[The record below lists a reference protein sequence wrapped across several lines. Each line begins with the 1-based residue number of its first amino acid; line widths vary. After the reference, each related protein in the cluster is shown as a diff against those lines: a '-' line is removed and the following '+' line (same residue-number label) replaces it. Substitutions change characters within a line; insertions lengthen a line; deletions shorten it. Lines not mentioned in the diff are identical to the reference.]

1 MWIVKI
7 DGEFVKTDTPEKISG
22 YLLKKMK
29 TLRDIVE
36 LKDPRL
42 LTAVETCLSTGEQ
55 QKLDV
60 ASHELKI
67 IKDNSRIKVDIY
79 LKFPSAGSKMKIQ
92 EHVFDLEIINIEDL
106 KSL

>member
-7 DGEFVKTDTPEKISG
+7 DGEFVKTDEPQKISG

-29 TLRDIVE
+29 ILKDVVE

-42 LTAVETCLSTGEQ
+42 LTAVETCLATGEL

-67 IKDNSRIKVDIY
+67 NKYNEGIKVDIY
-79 LKFPSAGSKMKIQ
+79 LKFPSAGSKMRIH
-92 EHVFDLEIINIEDL
+92 EHIFDLEIINIEDL
-106 KSL
+106 KTL